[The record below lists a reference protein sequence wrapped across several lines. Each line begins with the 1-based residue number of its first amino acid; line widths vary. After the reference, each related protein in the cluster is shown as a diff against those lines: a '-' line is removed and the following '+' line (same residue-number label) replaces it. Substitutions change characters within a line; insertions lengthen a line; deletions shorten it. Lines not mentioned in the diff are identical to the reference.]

1 VLAEE
6 ETAEAEERGSGHART
21 RQAGAAGRKTMR
33 RPAGSVLAAALAIFF
48 GALVLMSL
56 VVDGGKNPAIG
67 GRKMMTRADGERRAS
82 EDVKAGDPFQDSK
95 RRVPN
100 GPDPIHNRY
109 YNLRVSYNAS
119 CDIWFLAMVSFPT
132 CHSCLPLQKRSCCLS
147 RNLKFLA

>member
-1 VLAEE
+1 MQPHRAVAVLCCIPHLRHPHEKKLKSSKVLAEE
-6 ETAEAEERGSGHART
+6 ETAEAEERGSSHART

-33 RPAGSVLAAALAIFF
+33 RPAGSVRAAALAIFF

-56 VVDGGKNPAIG
+56 VVDGGKNPGLPAIA
-67 GRKMMTRADGERRAS
+67 GRRMMTRADGERRAS

-109 YNLRVSYNAS
+109 WL
-119 CDIWFLAMVSFPT
+119 
-132 CHSCLPLQKRSCCLS
+132 
-147 RNLKFLA
+147 